1 MAALVDV
8 VVVKGEVVLV
18 VVVVVV
24 VVMVV
29 VAVVLVV
36 EPRGTPKSSLR
47 RAARARVP
55 QAGCQGGTV
64 ETASKLT
71 RSALARE
78 FACNPCKPL
87 RKPYKPVCNLL
98 RKLCKLSILN
108 SKK

>member
-1 MAALVDV
+1 MAALVDI
-8 VVVKGEVVLV
+8 VVVKGEVALV

-24 VVMVV
+24 IVMVA

-36 EPRGTPKSSLR
+36 KLRGTPKNSPR

-55 QAGCQGGTV
+55 QAGCKSGTV
-64 ETASKLT
+64 EAASKLT
-71 RSALARE
+71 RSALARK